1 MAKYTK
7 THEWVTVEGEL
18 AIVGITKYAVNQLGE
33 VVFVELPEEGQEV
46 EKGESICNVES
57 TKSASEI
64 FAPVSGIVRSVNEE
78 LEDSPELVSE
88 DPENK
93 GWLFKIEMNKQE
105 EVEDLLEEKAYNE
118 ITGD

>member
-1 MAKYTK
+1 
-7 THEWVTVEGEL
+7 
-18 AIVGITKYAVNQLGE
+18 
-33 VVFVELPEEGQEV
+33 
-46 EKGESICNVES
+46 
-57 TKSASEI
+57 
-64 FAPVSGIVRSVNEE
+64 VNEE